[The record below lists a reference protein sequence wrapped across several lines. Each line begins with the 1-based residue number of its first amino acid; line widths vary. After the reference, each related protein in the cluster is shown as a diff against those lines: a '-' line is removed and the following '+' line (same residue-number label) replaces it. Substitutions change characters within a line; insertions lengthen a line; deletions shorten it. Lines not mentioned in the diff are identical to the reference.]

1 MVEDASGTVSSG
13 TVSKDGMGAARGP
26 RRWRPGVLLLGLAAL
41 ALLAIVTIATAQRP
55 VEDDL
60 TARAVAVLDRSGES
74 WAVVS
79 FDGRDATL
87 AGESLAEEAR
97 AKVRASL
104 DAMFGVRMVKD
115 ETTLLPERRP
125 FTFSAV
131 KSGKALALNGYVPS
145 KEALQRIVAAAR
157 ATGATVTGEDR
168 LVRARGAPPGDFAAL
183 ATFAIAQ
190 LDRLPSGRITLSDG
204 AMAIEG
210 RAADLAGYDA
220 LRATMDGPLP
230 PGMTLARFAVRP
242 PVASPFLFIGTRDG
256 SGVRLSGYVPS
267 EDARAEALRAL
278 RGLLPGIDIR
288 DETRLADGAPA
299 TDLWLRAVRLAGRAL
314 AAVPNG
320 RVGLADSTISIEA
333 VAPDFVA
340 YDVLAGL
347 RRTPPEGFQITRF
360 AVEPPRVSPFT
371 WKLTRLPDK
380 VVLSGYAPSE
390 EARRLL
396 VDAARGALPG
406 VGVVD
411 EMRLASGGPSPE
423 AWAAASSFAVAQL
436 AKLRSGSAD
445 VGGAR
450 VVLSGEA
457 LDSATYG
464 TLRQAA
470 AQPPAGLSV
479 DASAV
484 RPPTISPYV
493 FAVRREG
500 DALTLSGFYPDE
512 PAHQALR
519 AALER
524 DFLKEKLNDVSAI
537 GGGAPKGFLD
547 AAQAG
552 LSQLARLGTGEMR
565 LTDTQ
570 MRLSGTTLRPGAD
583 AEIAADLARR
593 LKPPFAVETA
603 LEASPPGP
611 PASAPECQKSVNDLL
626 VRATI
631 LFDSGSQRIDRRSL
645 GLLDRLA
652 FSLARCP
659 GSIIEVTGHT
669 DSDGDAD
676 FNQRLSQA
684 RADAV
689 VLYLADA
696 GIARERLSAAG
707 YGTSRPVAP
716 NDTEAGKAL
725 NRRIEIT
732 VKEGASQ

>member
-1 MVEDASGTVSSG
+1 MVEDASGTTTSG
-13 TVSKDGMGAARGP
+13 TVSKGGQSGGRRPG
-26 RRWRPGVLLLGLAAL
+26 RWRPAVLLLGLAGL
-41 ALLAIVTIATAQRP
+41 ALLCLATIATAQRP

-60 TARAVAVLDRSGES
+60 AARAFSVLVRSGES
-74 WAVVS
+74 WASVA
-79 FDGRDATL
+79 FEGRDATL
-87 AGESLAEEAR
+87 TGESLAEEAR
-97 AKVRASL
+97 TKVRTSL
-104 DAMFGVRMVKD
+104 AGLFGVRVVKD

-145 KEALQRIVAAAR
+145 KDALQRIVAAAK

-204 AMAIEG
+204 ALAIEG
-210 RAADLAGYDA
+210 RAADLANYEA
-220 LRATMDGPLP
+220 LRATMNGPLP

-242 PVASPFLFIGTRDG
+242 PVASPFLFIATRDG
-256 SGVRLSGYVPS
+256 GTVRLSGYVPS
-267 EDARAEALRAL
+267 DDARAEALRAL
-278 RGLLPGIDIR
+278 RGLLPGVDIR
-288 DETRLADGAPA
+288 DETHLADGAPA
-299 TDLWLRAVRLAGRAL
+299 TELWLRAVRLAGRAL
-314 AAVPNG
+314 AAVPSG
-320 RVGLADSTISIEA
+320 RVGLADSTITIEA
-333 VAPDFVA
+333 AAPDFVA
-340 YDVLAGL
+340 YDVLTGL
-347 RRTPPEGFQITRF
+347 RRTPPEGFQIIRF
-360 AVEPPRVSPFT
+360 AVEPPRVAPFA
-371 WKLTRLPDK
+371 WKLVRQPDK

-396 VDAARGALPG
+396 TDAARSALPG
-406 VGVVD
+406 TSVVD
-411 EMRLASGGPSPE
+411 ELRLASGGPSPE

-436 AKLRSGSAD
+436 AKLRTGAAEVSGAQ
-445 VGGAR
+445 

-457 LDSATYG
+457 VDSATYG

-470 AQPPAGLSV
+470 AQPPSGLSV
-479 DASAV
+479 DARAV

-493 FAVRREG
+493 LAVQREG
-500 DALTLSGFYPDE
+500 DTLTLSGFYPDE
-512 PAHQALR
+512 AAHQALR
-519 AALER
+519 TSLER
-524 DFLKEKLNDVSAI
+524 DFLKEKVTDVSAI
-537 GGGAPKGFLD
+537 GGGAPNGFLE

-552 LSQLARLGTGEMR
+552 LSQLARLGSGEMR

-570 MRLSGTTLRPGAD
+570 MRLSGTILRPGAD
-583 AEIAADLARR
+583 AEVAAELDRR
-593 LKPPFAVETA
+593 LKPPFTMEAA
-603 LEASPPGP
+603 LAPATPGP

-652 FSLARCP
+652 FALARCP
-659 GSIIEVTGHT
+659 GSVVEVTGHT
-669 DSDGDAD
+669 DSDGDAA

-696 GIARERLSAAG
+696 GIARERLSATG

-725 NRRIEIT
+725 NRRIEFV

>member
-1 MVEDASGTVSSG
+1 MVEDASGTVSKAGEGGS
-13 TVSKDGMGAARGP
+13 ARAP
-26 RRWRPGVLLLGLAAL
+26 RRWRPAVLLLGLAAL
-41 ALLAIVTIATAQRP
+41 ALLAVATIATAERP
-55 VEDDL
+55 VEAEL
-60 TARAVAVLDRSGES
+60 TARAVGVLDRSGES
-74 WAVVS
+74 WAAVS

-87 AGESLAEEAR
+87 TGESLAEEAR

-104 DAMFGVRMVKD
+104 REMFGVRIVKD

-131 KSGKALALNGYVPS
+131 KSGKTLALDGYVPS
-145 KEALQRIVAAAR
+145 KYALARILAAAR

-168 LVRARGAPPGDFAAL
+168 LIRARGAPPGDFAAL

-204 AMAIEG
+204 ALAIEG

-220 LRATMDGPLP
+220 LRATMEGPLP
-230 PGMTLARFAVRP
+230 QGMTLARFAVRP
-242 PVASPFLFIGTRDG
+242 PVASPFLFIATRDPA
-256 SGVRLSGYVPS
+256 GVRLSGYVPS

-278 RGLLPGIDIR
+278 RGLLPGVDIR

-314 AAVPNG
+314 AAVPGG

-333 VAPDFVA
+333 SAPDFAA
-340 YDVLAGL
+340 YDALTAI
-347 RRTPPEGFQITRF
+347 RRAPPEGFQITRF
-360 AVEPPRVSPFT
+360 AVEPPRVAPFA
-371 WKLTRLPDK
+371 WKLARAPER
-380 VVLSGYAPSE
+380 VVLTGYAPSD

-423 AWAAASSFAVAQL
+423 AWATASSFAVAQL
-436 AKLRSGSAD
+436 AKLR
-445 VGGAR
+445 VGAAQVTGAR
-450 VVLSGEA
+450 VLLAGEA
-457 LDSATYG
+457 LDSASYG
-464 TLRQAA
+464 TLHQAA
-470 AQPPAGLSV
+470 AQPPAGLAV
-479 DASAV
+479 DAGAV
-484 RPPTISPYV
+484 RPPAISPYV

-512 PAHQALR
+512 AAHQALR
-519 AALER
+519 ATLER
-524 DFLKEKLNDVSAI
+524 DFLKEKLTDVSAI

-565 LTDTQ
+565 LSDTQ
-570 MRLSGTTLRPGAD
+570 MRLSGTVLRPGAD
-583 AEIAADLARR
+583 AEIAGELARR
-593 LKPPFAVETA
+593 LQAPFTTEVA
-603 LEASPPGP
+603 LEAAPPGA
-611 PASAPECQKSVNDLL
+611 PATAPECQKSVNDLL

-631 LFDSGSQRIDRRSL
+631 LFDSGSPRIDRRSL

-659 GSIIEVTGHT
+659 GTIVEITGHT
-669 DSDGDAD
+669 DSDGAAAA
-676 FNQRLSQA
+676 NQLLSEM
-684 RADAV
+684 RAEAV
-689 VLYLADA
+689 VGYLADA
-696 GIARERLSAAG
+696 GIARGRLSGAG
-707 YGTSRPVAP
+707 YGTARPVAP